1 LSIRPE
7 NGCVDDNRPDEAL
20 KAAGLTVRADLSMH
34 VATLRYFE
42 SGGAFA
48 RAVQAATGVPLP
60 AVQRALEAE
69 GGELTLAWRSPTETL
84 LLSSSAG
91 RLSQLEEAL
100 AHTGEGCLLNVT
112 GGLTLLRVT
121 GERIADLLC
130 RLGGAACVPAV
141 GEARR
146 SRLADVPVLAL
157 AVREG
162 EALLLVDRGYAAHL
176 TAWIRETL
184 LDFADA

>member
-1 LSIRPE
+1 MDEGRH
-7 NGCVDDNRPDEAL
+7 DEAL
-20 KAAGLTVRADLSMH
+20 KAPGLTVRVDPAMQ
-34 VATLRYFE
+34 VGTLRYFE
-42 SGGAFA
+42 CGGAFDL
-48 RAVQAATGVPLP
+48 AVQAATGVPLP
-60 AVQRALEAE
+60 GVQRALEAE

-84 LLSSSAG
+84 LLSSSAT

-100 AHTGEGCLLNVT
+100 AHTPGGCLLNLT
-112 GGLTLLRVT
+112 GGLTLVRLT

-130 RLGGAACVPAV
+130 RLGGTACVPAV

-157 AVREG
+157 AVRDG
-162 EALLLVDRGYAAHL
+162 ETLLLVERGYAAHL
-176 TAWIRETL
+176 TGWIRETL